1 MYKMSS
7 LTRKQMIK
15 LSLTATAGVI
25 AVPSI
30 ARRANIK
37 YSNKTFTVGSI
48 MDIIYK
54 EIPGAPFSQTVD
66 TLKSGSAEQQ
76 VTGIVTTM
84 FATVDIIRQAVA
96 LKSNFIIA
104 HEPTFYNHADEL
116 EWAGKNDVTQKKLA
130 LLNEN
135 KIAVWRLHDY
145 LHSFRPDSVRYGVV
159 KNMGWEKYD
168 PQSNGLIN
176 IPSTNLAQL
185 VADFKSKLKIKHLRV
200 IGELKQ
206 TCTKIAILP
215 GAPGGQ
221 SQMRAAE
228 SLQPDVIVCGEL
240 REWETAEYIRDAE
253 ALGKKISLILLGHA
267 VSEEPGMEWLAGWLP
282 GKVPGVPV
290 KHIPTADPFQWL

>member
-1 MYKMSS
+1 MTN
-7 LTRKQMIK
+7 LTRRQMIN
-15 LSLTATAGVI
+15 LSVNATAGII
-25 AVPSI
+25 AIPAI
-30 ARRANIK
+30 AKDDQLR
-37 YSNKTFTVGSI
+37 SNSKSFTVGDI
-48 MDIIYK
+48 MNIIYK

-66 TLKSGSAEQQ
+66 TLKSGNADQQ

-84 FATVDIIRQAVA
+84 FATVDIIRQSIA

-116 EWAGKNDVTQKKLA
+116 DWAGNNDVAQKKLA

-145 LHSFRPDSVRYGVV
+145 LHSFKPDSVRYGVV
-159 KNMGWEKYD
+159 KKMGWEKYD

-200 IGELKQ
+200 IGDQKQ
-206 TCTKIAILP
+206 SCSKIAVLP

-221 SQMRAAE
+221 RQMSAAE

-253 ALGKKISLILLGHA
+253 ALGKKMSLILLGHA

-282 GKVPGVPV
+282 GKAPGVPV
-290 KHIPTADPFQWL
+290 KHIPTPDPFQWL

>member
-1 MYKMSS
+1 
-7 LTRKQMIK
+7 MIS
-15 LSLTATAGVI
+15 LSLSTTAGMTVI
-25 AVPSI
+25 PAFAQKGPFDFTG
-30 ARRANIK
+30 
-37 YSNKTFTVGSI
+37 KTFTVGDI
-48 MDIIYK
+48 MNIIYK

-66 TLKSGSAEQQ
+66 TLKSGTPEQQ

-84 FATVDIIRQAVA
+84 FATVDIIRQAIS

-116 EWAGKNDVTQKKLA
+116 EWAGKNDVVQKKLA

-135 KIAVWRLHDY
+135 KIAAWRLHDY

-168 PQSNGLIN
+168 PQSSGLIN
-176 IPSTNLAQL
+176 IPTTNLSQL

-200 IGELKQ
+200 IGDLKQ
-206 TCTKIAILP
+206 SCTKIAILP

-221 SQMRAAE
+221 AQMRAAE

-253 ALGKKISLILLGHA
+253 ALGKKLSLVILGHA

-282 GKVPGVPV
+282 GKVPGVAV
-290 KHIPTADPFQWL
+290 KHIPTPDPFQWI